1 MDSKFTFPDDIKNTI
16 SICNNSIVTFNFSN
30 YIKTNNVTRIEIDW
44 GDSTQDV
51 LHYKFTKGGGTI
63 TILKK
68 WDSISHLYNLKNKKD
83 NIQITF
89 TIFYFNK
96 NKKVY
101 QTSANI
107 VYKTTDQVFSNIEVL
122 SANITDKNT
131 TSFVIKDNESGYV
144 YIMNTTDMLHFDTD
158 SSNSEYDYLYN
169 INDEYIKR

>member
-51 LHYKFTKGGGTI
+51 LHYNFTKGGGTI

-101 QTSANI
+101 
-107 VYKTTDQVFSNIEVL
+107 
-122 SANITDKNT
+122 
-131 TSFVIKDNESGYV
+131 
-144 YIMNTTDMLHFDTD
+144 
-158 SSNSEYDYLYN
+158 
-169 INDEYIKR
+169 